1 MVHAPTGSELSSA
14 SVRVMISPSL
24 LVAAM
29 SIAGM
34 V

>member
-1 MVHAPTGSELSSA
+1 VYAPTGSELSAA
-14 SVRVMISPSL
+14 SMRVMISPSL
-24 LVAAM
+24 LVAAV